1 MLSTPPAFNL
11 SQNQTL
17 QFKSVQDFCFRRNRN
32 LKEFLPTR
40 YSLVNEPLGL
50 SARRLSVGAK
60 ETYAPFRPCCQ
71 QLFFNPPKSVLTKL
85 LQAVCSFSRTR
96 EAYAPF
102 SQPCQLLFALSTN
115 FLRRVQAQSV
125 AVSRKEKIEKQ
136 AQTVKPYLNFS
147 QQFQSVSARD
157 EFPYYVKESEPFR
170 QGVYFDGIR
179 PE

>member
-102 SQPCQLLFALSTN
+102 SQPCQLLFALSAN

-125 AVSRKEKIEKQ
+125 AVSRIGNLPQ
-136 AQTVKPYLNFS
+136 RDPTVNQFYSFFS
-147 QQFQSVSARD
+147 DYCCATTFNRLFIGQGQGFQRFDKAFAR
-157 EFPYYVKESEPFR
+157 VH
-170 QGVYFDGIR
+170 I
-179 PE
+179 